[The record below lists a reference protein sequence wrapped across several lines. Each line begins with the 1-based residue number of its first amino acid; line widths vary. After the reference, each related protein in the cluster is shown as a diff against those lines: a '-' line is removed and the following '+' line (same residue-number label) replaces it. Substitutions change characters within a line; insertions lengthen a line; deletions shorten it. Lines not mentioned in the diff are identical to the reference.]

1 MPPIAPV
8 IPVLD
13 LMIGQVVLARG
24 GTRDCYRPVNSKL
37 CRSSRPLDVA
47 KSIQAQTGCDTFY
60 LADIDSFAGAEPSW
74 RIYNQLIDA
83 GLRIWIDAAWLQGH
97 RVEKLRNQVK
107 ARDRVKIIISSE
119 NLQNLEQLQTIAT
132 LQQFGFETIFG
143 LDQNGNQVITPA
155 ADLIGLPPLEWVS
168 QACQCGLK
176 QLALTD
182 ISAVG
187 TLQGIR
193 PEGTLA
199 SLIREIRDELPD
211 LCLISGG
218 GVRSPEDVGEL
229 LSCGCNH
236 VLVASAIHE
245 CRFTHDDIARLG
257 QSLESPA

>member
-1 MPPIAPV
+1 MSPTAPV

-13 LMIGQVVLARG
+13 LMIGQVVLASDG
-24 GTRDCYRPVNSKL
+24 KRDCYLPVNSRL

-74 RIYNQLIDA
+74 RIYNELIDSGF
-83 GLRIWIDAAWLQGH
+83 GLWIDAAWLQEH
-97 RVEKLRNQVK
+97 RLEKLRNQVS
-107 ARDRVKIIISSE
+107 AQDRVKIIISTE
-119 NLQNLEQLQTIAT
+119 NLQRMDQLQTIAD
-132 LQQFGFETIFG
+132 LQQFGFEPIFG
-143 LDQNGNQVITPA
+143 LDQIGNQVITQAP
-155 ADLIGLPPLEWVS
+155 DLIELPPLEWIT

-176 QLALTD
+176 QVALTD

-187 TLQGIR
+187 TLRGVN
-193 PEGTLA
+193 PNGNLV
-199 SLIREIRDELPD
+199 SLIREIHDELPE

-229 LSCGCNH
+229 LSCGCKY

-245 CRFTHDDIARLG
+245 CRFTHDDIARLSH
-257 QSLESPA
+257 SLESPA